1 MKKLILLTSFL
12 ILSWNTFSQT
22 ATAQPLP
29 VSSSDTTQVCIP
41 APIAREVA
49 KDLLRYDGCKEEI
62 KLLLSKIDKIQDIS
76 KVKDVMIVMHEEK
89 DRNNEYIIR
98 QLELQ
103 IQQYDKMSDD
113 LHKELK
119 GQRTKSF
126 LWKAA
131 AFLGV
136 ITTSYLL
143 ITK

>member
-1 MKKLILLTSFL
+1 
-12 ILSWNTFSQT
+12 
-22 ATAQPLP
+22 
-29 VSSSDTTQVCIP
+29 
-41 APIAREVA
+41 
-49 KDLLRYDGCKEEI
+49 
-62 KLLLSKIDKIQDIS
+62 
-76 KVKDVMIVMHEEK
+76 MIVMHEEK
-89 DRNNEYIIR
+89 DKNNEYIIR

-119 GQRTKSF
+119 SQRTKSF

-131 AFLGV
+131 TFLGV

>member
-22 ATAQPLP
+22 ATTQPLP

>member
-22 ATAQPLP
+22 ATTQPLP

-89 DRNNEYIIR
+89 DKNSEYIIS

-119 GQRTKSF
+119 SQRTKSF

-131 AFLGV
+131 TFLGV

>member
-1 MKKLILLTSFL
+1 MKRLILLISFL

-22 ATAQPLP
+22 ATTQPLP
-29 VSSSDTTQVCIP
+29 VSSSDTTQVCLP

-76 KVKDVMIVMHEEK
+76 KVKDAMIAMHEDK
-89 DRNNEYIIR
+89 DKNNAFIIQ
-98 QLELQ
+98 QLEEQ
-103 IQQYDKMSDD
+103 VNTAKKMSDD

-119 GQRTKSF
+119 GQRSKSF
-126 LWKAA
+126 LWKAGT
-131 AFLGV
+131 FLGV
-136 ITTSYLL
+136 IASSYLL